1 MRTLPAR
8 ALLWVLLLFALAGV
22 VRAQG
27 RERYGYGSGRQLR
40 TAQPDAEPDADA
52 DEIAGELPGAGSG
65 SGSDGAAADADA
77 GTAVEP
83 VPDTSEEDD
92 ATPTPTDATPEATS
106 TGAVDVAAPAEDDP
120 DERDSSST
128 ETVAST
134 AAATTADSTSS
145 DASSQSATP
154 SATPSA
160 SSGRDPTFV
169 KKKTQRVLYA
179 RPNQHPGPSTFCR
192 SAAHRLQTALA
203 AAHRH
208 HHQNNQTHVEA
219 ARVTK
224 TKVPDET
231 YAAFMHGVCEDT
243 EYWAHY
249 KSFALETGGVV
260 LAGAGLE
267 WSPTDHDHKTATG
280 DAHVDDLRKACN
292 DLSDAAAEDG
302 LYETWWKGAGAFTG
316 RKWFFQDAYCFGP
329 GQACDAKA
337 LNDEL

>member
-8 ALLWVLLLFALAGV
+8 ALLWALLLFALAGV
-22 VRAQG
+22 VHAQG

-40 TAQPDAEPDADA
+40 TAEPDAAPDADA
-52 DEIAGELPGAGSG
+52 DEFAGELAGAG
-65 SGSDGAAADADA
+65 SGSDGAAADAAA

-92 ATPTPTDATPEATS
+92 ATPDPTDATPEATS
-106 TGAVDVAAPAEDDP
+106 TGAGDVADPAEDDP
-120 DERDSSST
+120 ADGDSSST
-128 ETVAST
+128 ETEPST
-134 AAATTADSTSS
+134 ATATNADSTS
-145 DASSQSATP
+145 DATP

-160 SSGRDPTFV
+160 SGRDPTFV

-179 RPNQHPGPSTFCR
+179 RPNQHPGPCTFCR
-192 SAAHRLQTALA
+192 SVAHRLQTALA

-208 HHQNNQTHVEA
+208 HHSNNQTHVEA
-219 ARVTK
+219 ARVAK

-243 EYWAHY
+243 QYWAHY
-249 KSFALETGGVV
+249 KSYALETGGVV

-267 WSPTDHDHKTATG
+267 WSPTDHDQKTETG
-280 DAHVDDLRKACN
+280 DAHVDDLVEACN
-292 DLSDAAAEDG
+292 ELSDAAAEDG
-302 LYETWWKGAGAFTG
+302 LYETWWKGASAFTG

>member
-40 TAQPDAEPDADA
+40 TAQPEPEPDADA

-120 DERDSSST
+120 AERDSSST
-128 ETVAST
+128 ETETST

-145 DASSQSATP
+145 DASAATP
-154 SATPSA
+154 SATPST

-179 RPNQHPGPSTFCR
+179 RPNQHPGPCTFCR

>member
-8 ALLWVLLLFALAGV
+8 ALLWALLLFALAGV
-22 VRAQG
+22 VHAQG

-40 TAQPDAEPDADA
+40 TAEPDAAPDADA
-52 DEIAGELPGAGSG
+52 DEFAGELAGAG
-65 SGSDGAAADADA
+65 SGSDGAAADAAA

-92 ATPTPTDATPEATS
+92 ATPEPTDATPEATS
-106 TGAVDVAAPAEDDP
+106 TGAVDVADPAEDDP
-120 DERDSSST
+120 ADGDSSST
-128 ETVAST
+128 ETEPST
-134 AAATTADSTSS
+134 AAATNADSTS
-145 DASSQSATP
+145 DASPSATP

-160 SSGRDPTFV
+160 SGRDPTFV

-179 RPNQHPGPSTFCR
+179 RPNQHPGPCTFCR

-208 HHQNNQTHVEA
+208 HHSNNQTHVEA
-219 ARVTK
+219 ARLAK

-243 EYWAHY
+243 QYWAHY
-249 KSFALETGGVV
+249 KSYALETGGVV

-267 WSPTDHDHKTATG
+267 WSPTDHDQKTETG
-280 DAHVDDLRKACN
+280 DAHVDDLVEACN
-292 DLSDAAAEDG
+292 ELSDAAAEDG
-302 LYETWWKGAGAFTG
+302 LYETWWKGASAFTG